1 MEKMQIKTVDPL
13 SQELLKSAFQ
23 RGIVL
28 SWDRFERLQPQDGF
42 LRLGLSCPYGCLHGP
57 CRIDPFAQGPEKG
70 FCGFDRHQMVAV
82 SLLRLALLGVLEVLS
97 REERLAEIPWPNSF
111 QGVIKRTTQK
121 LGGGKISAADLS
133 RAISGIKRSGAS
145 VANIIEQALRLGI
158 LSLTLGRKEE
168 ILSKERS
175 RVALTVGYGLLAQ
188 KEINIA
194 VCGGPSPQLLK
205 GAAELIKKSLNGR
218 GQLVSLGEIIFFDGK
233 NLPCVC
239 TSGEAELVLSSG
251 KINLLIAGA
260 HTDPAIKELCQSLS
274 IPVAIQ
280 EDLPHLKKMAQG
292 IKDQRNKTQPETFYP
307 PPDLVEEAEVLKEP
321 SLLKETWRKR
331 PSSKIYFV
339 GGDDHPSQALG
350 WIPTEVVPTLIDGQA
365 QIFVWGDVGLWLV
378 KKGMLNP
385 QKKMPLHLLDGPKG
399 LVQTLSILSEAQ
411 KLKQVGGVFFTAFKD
426 CAELALSLGLTALGL
441 KVGVGVPLPLWGS
454 EQVCSCLQKKL
465 AELGGSFTHFDH
477 PAEPEEIIEW
487 FKK

>member
-23 RGIVL
+23 RGMVL

-57 CRIDPFAQGPEKG
+57 CRIDPFARGPEKG
-70 FCGFDRHQMVAV
+70 FCGLDRHQMVAV
-82 SLLRLALLGVLEVLS
+82 SLLRLTLLGVLEIFFK
-97 REERLAEIPWPNSF
+97 EEHLAEVSWPKSF
-111 QGVIKRTTQK
+111 QGVIRKATPK
-121 LGGGKISAADLS
+121 LGREKISVADLS
-133 RAISGIKRSGAS
+133 RSISAIKRSGAS
-145 VANIIEQALRLGI
+145 VATIVEQALRLGI
-158 LSLTLGRKEE
+158 LSLTLGRKKDV
-168 ILSKERS
+168 LRKARS
-175 RVALTVGYGLLAQ
+175 RVALSVGYGLLAQ
-188 KEINIA
+188 KEFNIA
-194 VCGGPSPQLLK
+194 VCGGPSPKLLK
-205 GAAELIKKSLNGR
+205 GAADLIKKSLNGQ
-218 GQLVSLGEIIFFDGK
+218 GQLVSLGEIILFDGQ

-274 IPVAIQ
+274 IPVATQ
-280 EDLPHLKKMAQG
+280 EDLPHLKKMAQD
-292 IKDQRNKTQPETFYP
+292 IKDQRNKARSEIFSP
-307 PPDLVEEAEVLKEP
+307 PPDLVEEAEVLREP

-339 GGDDHPSQALG
+339 GGDDHPTQALG
-350 WIPTEVVPTLIDGQA
+350 WIPTEVVPTLIDGQG
-365 QIFVWGDVGLWLV
+365 QIFVWGDAGLWLA

-385 QKKMPLHLLDGPKG
+385 QKKMPIYLLDGPKG
-399 LVQTLSILSEAQ
+399 LVQTLSILTEAQ
-411 KLKQVGGVFFTAFKD
+411 KLKQVGGIFFTALKD
-426 CAELALSLGLTALGL
+426 CAELVLSLGLAAMGL
-441 KVGVGVPLPLWGS
+441 KVGVGIPLPLWGS
-454 EQVCSCLQKKL
+454 EQVCSYLQRKL